1 MKKRRFITIA
11 MFICFSLHLFSL
23 PARGSEAVI
32 KDVLIA
38 QSVDYIHLYAKV
50 SNAVSK
56 DMEAAILTGMP
67 TTITFLVN
75 LYQERFIW
83 FDRQA
88 ASVIFKQTIKYNSV
102 KKTFYVWLVNR
113 SEPEGFQDFESAKRA
128 MTELNGVVV
137 AQVGQLQKNRPTYI
151 MIKAKLDRVRLP
163 LGMEYVFFFASLWD
177 FETDWYKQRFMF

>member
-1 MKKRRFITIA
+1 VS
-11 MFICFSLHLFSL
+11 ICFSLHLFSL

-32 KDVLIA
+32 KDVLVA

-56 DMEAAILTGMP
+56 DMEAAILAGMP

-75 LYQERFIW
+75 LYQERFLW

-88 ASVIFKQTIKYNSV
+88 ASLVFKQAIKYNSV
-102 KKTFYVWLVNR
+102 KKTFYVWLVNK
-113 SEPEGFQDFESAKRA
+113 SEPEGFQDLESAKRA

-137 AQVGQLQKNRPTYI
+137 AQVRQLQKNKPTYI
-151 MIKAKLDRVRLP
+151 MIKAKLDRARLP